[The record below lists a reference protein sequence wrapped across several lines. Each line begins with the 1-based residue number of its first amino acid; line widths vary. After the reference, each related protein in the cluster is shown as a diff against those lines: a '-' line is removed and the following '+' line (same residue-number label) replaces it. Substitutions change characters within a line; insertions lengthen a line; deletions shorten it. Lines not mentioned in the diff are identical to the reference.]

1 MVSEHILRYPEKNH
15 DRKSALFSGL
25 FPGNPENLGT
35 QIFCGSG
42 VICST
47 AEIAIDTVMPG
58 RMRGQKPLLTLQI
71 PTFLPDCLQ
80 AHTPLMSGN
89 FESVT
94 ALHKISRLTLN
105 D

>member
-1 MVSEHILRYPEKNH
+1 MISEHILRYPEKNH

-35 QIFCGSG
+35 QIFSGCG
-42 VICST
+42 VICAT
-47 AEIAIDTVMPG
+47 AEIAINTVMAG
-58 RMRGQKPLLTLQI
+58 RMRGQKPPLTLQF

-89 FESVT
+89 SESVT
-94 ALHKISRLTLN
+94 ALQKIIRLTVYR
-105 D
+105 